1 MKKKEPPKKVKKLKL
16 FVWEN
21 VLEDHTC
28 GIMFALAKDIED
40 VRKQI
45 LKNGKE
51 SSVVRDLKGEPLVIT
66 KPTGFAVWDGG

>member
-1 MKKKEPPKKVKKLKL
+1 MKKNAQPKKAKKLKL

-40 VRKQI
+40 ARKQI
-45 LKNGKE
+45 LKKGKE
-51 SSVVRDLKGEPLVIT
+51 SSVVRDLKGEPLVII
-66 KPTGFAVWDGG
+66 KPTGFAVWGGG